1 MNIGE
6 KLFELRKS
14 KQLSQEAVAE
24 KLNVT
29 RQTISKWETNQSTPD
44 FDKIIPLCELYGIS
58 SDELLRGEINE
69 TERNTGDDNIKF
81 EVENVDVNNITRN
94 RTKRALGV
102 SLGVLLYFVAVV
114 WIMISI
120 PFLMLDPI
128 LSSAIFLLICGL
140 ATFSIV
146 YTCIIYKN
154 HKKQD
159 EQQEKESKIV
169 KQINEVI
176 ALVTVIIYLLIS
188 FMTMA
193 WHITWIIWVVYGLV
207 EEIVKLIFM
216 LRGDSDE
223 K

>member
-69 TERNTGDDNIKF
+69 TERNTGDDNITFK
-81 EVENVDVNNITRN
+81 VENVDVNNITRN

-146 YTCIIYKN
+146 YTCMIYKN
-154 HKKQD
+154 HKRQD
-159 EQQEKESKIV
+159 EPQEKESKIV
-169 KQINEVI
+169 KQINQVI
-176 ALVTVIIYLLIS
+176 ALITVVIYLLIS